1 MGSSLSFIFGALKNF
16 LKVAGA
22 LSVVGLVG
30 GSVYMMMNNK
40 NMRQTAGKKVLKA
53 MDNAEGMIAKKMN

>member
-1 MGSSLSFIFGALKNF
+1 MKNF

-40 NMRQTAGKKVLKA
+40 QTAGKKVLKA
-53 MDNAEGMIAKKMN
+53 MDNAESMIAKKMN

>member
-1 MGSSLSFIFGALKNF
+1 MKNF

-30 GSVYMMMNNK
+30 GSLYMMQNQ
-40 NMRQTAGKKVLKA
+40 NMKKAAGKKVLKA
-53 MDNAEGMIAKKMN
+53 MDNAESMIAKKMN

>member
-1 MGSSLSFIFGALKNF
+1 MKNF

-40 NMRQTAGKKVLKA
+40 NMKQTAGKKVLKA
-53 MDNAEGMIAKKMN
+53 MDNAESMNAKKMN

>member
-1 MGSSLSFIFGALKNF
+1 MKNF

-22 LSVVGLVG
+22 LSVAGLVG

-40 NMRQTAGKKVLKA
+40 NMKENWLIVLYIGIVALISGVLIDLFLK
-53 MDNAEGMIAKKMN
+53 GVIG